1 MTWQKEDER
10 LNDSLFKNRSNSTIS
25 SFELIS
31 KFWLKT
37 LDLNPY
43 ECNLIFPFKLK
54 VFGALCCI

>member
-1 MTWQKEDER
+1 MTWQKEDEG
-10 LNDSLFKNRSNSTIS
+10 LDDLLFKNRSNSVIS

-31 KFWLKT
+31 KFRLKT

-43 ECNLIFPFKLK
+43 ECYLIFHFKLK